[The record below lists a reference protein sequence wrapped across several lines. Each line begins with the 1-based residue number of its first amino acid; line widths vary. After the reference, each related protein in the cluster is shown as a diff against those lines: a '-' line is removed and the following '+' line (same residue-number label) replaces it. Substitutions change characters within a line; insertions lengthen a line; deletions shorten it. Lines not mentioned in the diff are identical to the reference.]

1 MSTGKGGS
9 CPLGGRGVF
18 LPNSIVLGELEGLRV
33 SGWPQSSVTFPCK
46 VSEPQAFPLDRE
58 LERQHM
64 QSAGPSGSLLTR
76 SWSQGPL
83 TPSTSVE
90 MGPPKHCQR
99 GHCLGYKLGSFNPL
113 FSFAMTSKSVHS
125 IVLHPIIF
133 SLTQ

>member
-90 MGPPKHCQR
+90 MGPPQTLPER
-99 GHCLGYKLGSFNPL
+99 PL
-113 FSFAMTSKSVHS
+113 SR
-125 IVLHPIIF
+125 I
-133 SLTQ
+133 